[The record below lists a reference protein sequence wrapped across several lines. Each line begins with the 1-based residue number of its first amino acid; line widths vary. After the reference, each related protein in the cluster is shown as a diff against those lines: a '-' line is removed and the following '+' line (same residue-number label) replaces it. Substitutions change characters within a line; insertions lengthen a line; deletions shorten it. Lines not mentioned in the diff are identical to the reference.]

1 MKTLYMLDTNMV
13 SYIAKGH
20 SQAARARMLNLAKDE
35 IVCLSAITEAE
46 IRFGLAKRPEAVA
59 LRERMEWFLAAIKIL
74 PWGSEEA
81 KAYGTLRAKMES
93 AGKTLENMDLLIAA
107 HALAQGAVLVTNDN
121 AFAQVKYLQAT
132 VNWATD
138 LA

>member
-1 MKTLYMLDTNMV
+1 MNTLYMLDTNMV

-81 KAYGTLRAKMES
+81 KAYGALRAKMES

-107 HALAQGAVLVTNDN
+107 HALAQGAVLVTNDK
-121 AFAQVKYLQAT
+121 AFAQVNDLQAT

>member
-1 MKTLYMLDTNMV
+1 
-13 SYIAKGH
+13 
-20 SQAARARMLNLAKDE
+20 MLNLAKDE